1 MGSLASY
8 VTNISH
14 ALHHLVEVIL
24 PKYAALNLDE
34 VQGLH
39 EINVEVTSYF
49 NGQLHG
55 NRIWTGLVWLSL
67 TV

>member
-1 MGSLASY
+1 MFSTGSLASY
-8 VTNISH
+8 VTGISR
-14 ALHHLVEVIL
+14 ALHHLVL
-24 PKYAALNLDE
+24 PKYATLNLDE

-39 EINVEVTSYF
+39 QVNVEVTSYF

-55 NRIWTGLVWLSL
+55 NRIWIGLVWLSL